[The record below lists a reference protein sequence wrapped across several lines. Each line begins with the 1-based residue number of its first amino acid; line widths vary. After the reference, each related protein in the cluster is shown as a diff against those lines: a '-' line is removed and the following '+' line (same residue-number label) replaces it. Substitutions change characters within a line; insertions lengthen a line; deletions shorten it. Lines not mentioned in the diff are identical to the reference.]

1 MDGPNGPL
9 RGDRRYKNDSRISF
23 QRRIADSQT
32 RPVQDLRFVHD
43 SVVPG
48 QVPK

>member
-9 RGDRRYKNDSRISF
+9 RSDGRYKNDSRISF
-23 QRRIADSQT
+23 QRLVADIQT

-43 SVVPG
+43 AVVPG